1 MEKID
6 DDFKSLFSQFKGCHS
21 CISPLNQKLE
31 REHPIQKLFEAFSL
45 CSGAFYHL
53 CLYYNN
59 YPEEFK
65 NSQKKNEEN
74 WNIFSKTQNY
84 QAFCSNFFP
93 PSEIIQLDFI
103 SMCIANAAFRLSA
116 AGELV
121 CDVIQKIDLNECE
134 ICDSK
139 WPYQRFF
146 NPDDRNRS
154 WNRKLLHKKGK
165 NWREILDNNILLRN
179 LSLLVALR
187 DEYGHSEFQEGHKER
202 TEIRDLY
209 YPKYI
214 IDAELEMLRNCIYTI
229 CFLCTKH
236 QEKLKSN

>member
-6 DDFKSLFSQFKGCHS
+6 DNFKSLFSQFKECHS

-31 REHPIQKLFEAFSL
+31 RDHPNRKLFEAFSL
-45 CSGAFYHL
+45 RSGAFYHL

-59 YPEEFK
+59 YPELFK

-121 CDVIQKIDLNECE
+121 CDVIQKSTSMNVKYVTANGLINAFLIQMTATAAGIENYC
-134 ICDSK
+134 IK
-139 WPYQRFF
+139 KARTGV
-146 NPDDRNRS
+146 
-154 WNRKLLHKKGK
+154 KL
-165 NWREILDNNILLRN
+165 
-179 LSLLVALR
+179 
-187 DEYGHSEFQEGHKER
+187 
-202 TEIRDLY
+202 
-209 YPKYI
+209 
-214 IDAELEMLRNCIYTI
+214 
-229 CFLCTKH
+229 
-236 QEKLKSN
+236 